1 MPGFGSLFTR
11 ARHGGAD
18 GTKFKRVGWRLV
30 ASCGMLL
37 GVAAAVV
44 APASAASAGVPT
56 QFWVS
61 QTGLPT
67 GADRSCPTAAYA
79 TVQSAV
85 LAAEAAETLSPR
97 AVPTIEICPGTYS
110 EQVTILKSL
119 VLTRAPVAAGLGPV
133 TIQLPAAVG
142 SNQALGLSTTNCQAD
157 DAAHSIAD
165 PAVGDRDLLRATGRR
180 QHHRRRRL
188 DQRHHRRGQLA
199 DHGVLRQPV
208 RHPGGRRGAPCRSPT
223 PPSSRSAPTR

>member
-1 MPGFGSLFTR
+1 MPGFASLFTR
-11 ARHGGAD
+11 ARHGGAN
-18 GTKFKRVGWRLV
+18 GTKVRRVGWRLV

-44 APASAASAGVPT
+44 APASAASASVPT

-61 QTGLPT
+61 HTALPT

-85 LAAEAAETLSPR
+85 LAAEALSPR
-97 AVPTIEICPGTYS
+97 TVPTIEICPGTYS

-157 DAAHSIAD
+157 DAAQSIQVPQSVIEICSA
-165 PAVGDRDLLRATGRR
+165 R
-180 QHHRRRRL
+180 
-188 DQRHHRRGQLA
+188 
-199 DHGVLRQPV
+199 
-208 RHPGGRRGAPCRSPT
+208 PGGANTLG
-223 PPSSRSAPTR
+223 